1 MGWRT
6 IVVTGRAK
14 LDLKMNH
21 LVVRKEEIVKV
32 HIKEIY
38 MLIIESTTV
47 SITVALL
54 SELSK
59 AKVKIIFCDEKHNP
73 FGELTSYYNKH
84 NTSLM
89 VKKQINWSCNTK
101 LLVWTEIVKEKIL
114 KQSKV
119 LKQNNKL
126 DTFSMLNKYIEE
138 IELGDASNREG
149 HAAKVYFNSLFGLDF
164 TRGKDEPY
172 NSLMNYGYSILLSCF
187 NREVVG
193 NGYIT
198 QLGIF
203 HDNQFNQYNLSS
215 DLMEP
220 FRPIVDEMVFRLQP
234 NEFGKEEKLYI
245 LSIIE
250 HSVYIDNKNCT
261 LLNAI
266 GIYCKSVFDSL
277 EQNDP
282 SLIKWVEYEL

>member
-6 IVVTGRAK
+6 VVVTGRAK

-21 LVVRKEEIVKV
+21 LIVRKDEITKV
-32 HIKEIY
+32 HINEINL
-38 MLIIESTTV
+38 LIIESTTV
-47 SITVALL
+47 SITIALL

-59 AKVKIIFCDEKHNP
+59 AKVKVIFCDEKHNP

-89 VKKQINWSCNTK
+89 VKKQVNWDYNNKLKIWTK
-101 LLVWTEIVKEKIL
+101 IIKEKIHR
-114 KQSKV
+114 QSKV
-119 LKQNNKL
+119 LGKNNR
-126 DTFSMLNKYIEE
+126 TEAFSLLNKYLEE
-138 IELGDASNREG
+138 IESGDATNREG
-149 HAAKVYFNSLFGLDF
+149 HAAKVYFNSLFGMDF
-164 TRGKDEPY
+164 IRGNDEPF
-172 NSLMNYGYSILLSCF
+172 NSSLNYGYSILLSCF
-187 NREVVG
+187 NREVVA

-220 FRPIVDEMVFRLQP
+220 LRPIVDEMVYRLQP
-234 NEFGKEEKLYI
+234 NDFGKEEKLFI
-245 LSIIE
+245 LNIIE
-250 HSVYIDNKNCT
+250 HSVYIDGKNCT

-266 GIYCKSVFDSL
+266 GIYCKSVFDAL
-277 EQNDP
+277 EQNNP
-282 SLIKWVEYEL
+282 GLIKWVEYEL